1 MKNMSL
7 NEVYADVHDHDED
20 HHDDQPQILE
30 YQEGDQ

>member
-7 NEVYADVHDHDED
+7 NEVHADVHDHDKD

-30 YQEGDQ
+30 HQEGDQ